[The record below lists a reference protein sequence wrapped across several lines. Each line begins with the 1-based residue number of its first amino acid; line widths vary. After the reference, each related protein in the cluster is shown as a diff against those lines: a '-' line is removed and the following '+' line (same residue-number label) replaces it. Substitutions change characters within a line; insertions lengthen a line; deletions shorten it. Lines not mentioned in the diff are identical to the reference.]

1 MLFNPIATVQKQQK
15 MSEEHFAPAAVEE
28 MTEPAPVK
36 RFVTRRGQKRSLERD
51 ALTNIITNVWV
62 DKESVSGSESD
73 SSNKNEERIHYLK
86 LDLANAKLEIDT
98 LKEQNE
104 ALKKCDEALT
114 QYNAALDL
122 VKANIACYDSFGP
135 MIKTTPFAELIRR
148 ELEQVKPNQALNL
161 DPLSTHIQTIL
172 TKHYAALQE
181 EEKCRRDTFHENILM
196 EKSKATTIMILKRI
210 GAAVLA
216 LYILV
221 VLIQMAF

>member
-1 MLFNPIATVQKQQK
+1 

-36 RFVTRRGQKRSLERD
+36 RFVTRHGKKRSLERD

-62 DKESVSGSESD
+62 DKESAASSDSD
-73 SSNKNEERIHYLK
+73 SSTCSNKHEERIHYLK
-86 LDLANAKLEIDT
+86 LDLANAKLDIDT
-98 LKEQNE
+98 LKQENDV
-104 ALKKCDEALT
+104 LKKRDEALT
-114 QYNAALDL
+114 QYNTAIDL

-148 ELEQVKPNQALNL
+148 ELEQVKPNQTLNL

-181 EEKCRRDTFHENILM
+181 EEKCRRDTFHENILL